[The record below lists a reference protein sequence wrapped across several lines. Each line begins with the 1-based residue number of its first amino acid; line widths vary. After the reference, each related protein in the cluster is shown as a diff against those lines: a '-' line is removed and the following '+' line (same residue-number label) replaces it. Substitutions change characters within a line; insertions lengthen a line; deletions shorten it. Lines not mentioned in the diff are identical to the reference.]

1 MRWITGL
8 ILTFLWLVF
17 PTQGQAPSTE
27 WVGVVPLPN
36 GLSVVLRVN
45 PSEQWVFVHQPTH
58 IYRLDLNDDQFEIT
72 AGDTIT
78 PLLVA
83 STDTGLEVVVNGTAT
98 ALEPVA
104 VLDDA
109 ALTSHTGNYHH
120 VTTGVDYLVYLSNGA
135 LRYATTTHIVRLFP
149 LSDTVFLSSRGETF
163 TFTPEGFALTD
174 AGVPSQAIRQ
184 SLYQSEDMLIQN
196 GEIALS
202 GTLYRPMGIQTPPL
216 VIITHGSS
224 PNLRAG
230 YQVEAF
236 WFATR
241 GIATF
246 IYDKR
251 GSGQSGGNL
260 EASLY
265 DLGSDAAA
273 IARSL
278 SFSGPFDTIIVWG
291 LSQGASV
298 SAVAAG
304 QAPDVIDG
312 VIAVSGAGVPFIQQ
326 ELYRVDRLA
335 ADLGYDSRLR
345 HTSLT
350 FWRAAY
356 DLQTATADGQ
366 FPDVGFRDALGFEI
380 DLAALWAEVAQP
392 SLIIY
397 GGRDS
402 YVPVMDSA
410 HRIDSVLAENR
421 HRSAQ
426 MLFYPEANH
435 GMLVSPTGSSLVFSD
450 TLPNGY
456 VDQMV
461 DWVTAQNAGA
471 PTESNRFEAAESGE
485 FSEGGRYA
493 IPTLVQGASFQMS
506 LLIGLVVVFGAGLLR
521 LRSAWLLGLVSTMG
535 LLNIAGFMYLLVMVI
550 YPQNQL
556 NAPLDSFIHA
566 INPLTAWLTCAVLV
580 VLLVRSPNLYRR
592 QRWGLSIQLSVT
604 LLAGLGYVWWA
615 WYWGMLGLI

>member
-1 MRWITGL
+1 MRWIIGL
-8 ILTFLWLVF
+8 MLTFLWVGF
-17 PTQGQAPSTE
+17 PVQSQAPNTE
-27 WVGVVPLPN
+27 WVGLVTLTN
-36 GLSVVLRVN
+36 DSSVVLRVN
-45 PSEQWVFVHQPTH
+45 PSEAWVFVHQPAD
-58 IYRLDLNDDQFEIT
+58 IYRLDLKDNRFEIT
-72 AGDTIT
+72 VDNTTI
-78 PLLVA
+78 PLLVRPIDA
-83 STDTGLEVVVNGTAT
+83 GLEVMVNGTVT

-109 ALTSHTGNYHH
+109 TLTSHTGNYHH
-120 VTTGVDYLVYLSNGA
+120 VTTGVDYLIYLSNGV

-163 TFTPEGFALTD
+163 TFTPEGFNLIEAE
-174 AGVPSQAIRQ
+174 VPTQAIRQ
-184 SLYQSEDMLIQN
+184 SLYRSEDLLIQN
-196 GEIALS
+196 GEVALS
-202 GTLYRPMGIQTPPL
+202 GTLYRPIGIETPPL

-224 PNLRAG
+224 PNLREG

-265 DLGSDAAA
+265 NLGSDAAA

-304 QAPDVIDG
+304 QASDVIDG

-335 ADLGYDSRLR
+335 ADLGYDPRLR
-345 HTSLT
+345 HTHLT
-350 FWRAAY
+350 FWRVAY
-356 DLQTATADGQ
+356 DLQMAAAEGQ
-366 FPDVGFRDALGFEI
+366 FPDVGFRDTLGLEI
-380 DLAALWAEVAQP
+380 DLAALWAEVDQP

-410 HRIDSVLAENR
+410 NRIDSVLAENR
-421 HRSAQ
+421 QSSAQ
-426 MLFYPEANH
+426 MLLYPEANH

-461 DWVTAQNAGA
+461 DWVTAQDAGA
-471 PTESNRFEAAESGE
+471 PTESSRFEAAESGD

-493 IPTLVQGASFQMS
+493 IPTPVQGVSFQLS
-506 LLIGLVVVFGAGLLR
+506 LLIGLVAVFSAGLLR
-521 LRSAWLLGLVSTMG
+521 VRSAWLLGLVSTIG
-535 LLNIAGFMYLLVMVI
+535 LLSIAGFIYILVMVI
-550 YPQNQL
+550 YPQSQL
-556 NAPLDSFIHA
+556 NTPLDSFIHA
-566 INPLTAWLTCAVLV
+566 INPVMAWLTCAVLV
-580 VLLVRSPNLYRR
+580 VLLVRSPSLYRR
-592 QRWGLSIQLSVT
+592 ERWGLSIQLGVT